1 MPDTTR
7 FAVAPDGA
15 RIAWRMDGAPDGPA
29 VLFCTMATA
38 GLRVWDPVVDGLS
51 DCWLLIRQDRR
62 GEGDSDPGA
71 PESHSFDSYA
81 ADALTVLRAAGRET
95 AVVCGMAFGAR
106 VALRLALNEPVRV
119 RGLVLFDAT
128 GGPPAPD
135 AVRREMSAEALRLRQ
150 AAGLPRAPRDRSWF
164 ERRDPA
170 GAGLARFALAG
181 QPEWTPGLAGIAAPT
196 LVACGEQDPNFEGA
210 QRIAR
215 EIPGAVF
222 TPMPMTGHGSI
233 LDRPEL
239 VLQLIRG
246 FLEAQDGAA
255 ESVMSKRGLG

>member
-15 RIAWRMDGAPDGPA
+15 RIAWRADGPAGAPA
-29 VLFCTMATA
+29 VLFCTMASA
-38 GLRVWDPVVDGLS
+38 GLRVWDSVVDSLS
-51 DCWLLIRQDRR
+51 DRWLLVRHDRR

-71 PESHSFDSYA
+71 PETHSFDSYA
-81 ADALTVLRAAGRET
+81 RDALAVLRAAGRDA

-106 VALRLALNEPVRV
+106 VALRLALDHPASV

-128 GGPPAPD
+128 GGPPAPE
-135 AVRREMSAEALRLRQ
+135 AVRREMAAEASRLRQ
-150 AAGLPRAPRDRSWF
+150 AAGLVAAPRDPAWF

-181 QPEWTPGLAGIAAPT
+181 EPAWTPGLAGIGAPT

-215 EIPGAVF
+215 EIPGAAF
-222 TPMPMTGHGSI
+222 APMPMTGHASI
-233 LDRPEL
+233 LHRPEL
-239 VLQLIRG
+239 VLRLIRG
-246 FLEAQDGAA
+246 FLEAGDRAADGVMA
-255 ESVMSKRGLG
+255 ERGLA